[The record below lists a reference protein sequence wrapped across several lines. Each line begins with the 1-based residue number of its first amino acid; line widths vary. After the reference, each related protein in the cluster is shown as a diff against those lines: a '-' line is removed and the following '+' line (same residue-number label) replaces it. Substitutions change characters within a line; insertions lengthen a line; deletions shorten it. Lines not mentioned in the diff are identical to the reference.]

1 MLDGDGALRAA
12 WESRIELG
20 FLNRL
25 KKAFAIYITLPI
37 ICVSSSQNISKMDTI
52 SLLIGGGIGLL
63 LGILGMMLWYLSTRQ
78 GLQQKMIQLQTEL
91 TQGKEKWKETEA
103 QLGQLKVEKIDFQS
117 SILDLNKEVT
127 RLGTERDH
135 AQEQFADLQSN
146 QAQQREQLQSDF
158 THLAAKVLDQSSQQL
173 SVKHEDTLRHVLTP
187 LRERLEAFEKRVA
200 DSYQQE
206 ARERFSLQQ
215 EIKKLTELNL
225 QMGEEARNLT
235 QALKGD
241 SKMQGNWGEMVLA
254 RVLENSGLREGEEFL
269 LQSKGMAL
277 QDAQGKRL
285 QPDVIV
291 QLPDGK
297 HLIIDSKVSLTA
309 YERFIAAAD
318 ETQQE
323 SALNNHLNSILTHIR
338 QLSDKHYASL
348 KGVNSPDFVLMFMP
362 IEPAFSLALQKKHD
376 LFTLAW
382 EKRIV
387 LVSPTTLLATLKT
400 VASIWKLEQ
409 QNRHAEEIAR
419 QGGALYDKFVGF
431 VDEVDNIGKHLQR
444 ADQAYIQAKN
454 KLQLGKGSLTSRA
467 ERLRELG
474 VKHNKELK

>member
-1 MLDGDGALRAA
+1 M
-12 WESRIELG
+12 
-20 FLNRL
+20 
-25 KKAFAIYITLPI
+25 TL
-37 ICVSSSQNISKMDTI
+37 
-52 SLLIGGGIGLL
+52 LLGGGIGLV
-63 LGILGMMLWYLSTRQ
+63 LGILGMGMWYMRAKQ
-78 GLQQKMIQLQTEL
+78 GLQQQLFHVQAEL
-91 TQGKEKWKETEA
+91 KQGTEKWKETETR
-103 QLGQLKVEKIDFQS
+103 LGQLKVEKIDLQS
-117 SILDLNKEVT
+117 DILDLNKDLS
-127 RLGTERDH
+127 RIGTERDH
-135 AQEQFADLQSN
+135 IQQQLTEVQSN
-146 QAQQREQLQSDF
+146 QAQQRDQLQADF
-158 THLAAKVLDQSSQQL
+158 AQLAAKVLTQNSQQL
-173 SVKHEDTLRHVLTP
+173 SIKHEDTLRHVLTP
-187 LRERLEAFEKRVA
+187 LKERIEAFEKRVA

-215 EIKKLTELNL
+215 EIKKLTELNV

-269 LQSKGMAL
+269 LQSKGLLLEDTA
-277 QDAQGKRL
+277 GRRL

-309 YERFIAAAD
+309 YERFVSASD
-318 ETQQE
+318 EQMQE
-323 SALNNHLNSILTHIR
+323 SALSNHLNSILTHIR

-362 IEPAFSLALQKKHD
+362 VEPAFSLALQRKHD
-376 LFTLAW
+376 LFTIAW

-400 VASIWKLEQ
+400 VASIWKFEH
-409 QNRHAEEIAR
+409 QNRHAQEIAR

-444 ADQAYIQAKN
+444 ADQAFIQAKN

-467 ERLRELG
+467 ERLKELG
-474 VKHNKELK
+474 IKHSKELK